1 MSSSPIASMNSVAPW
16 LIVTTLSGV
25 LVSVFRTPQF
35 VYEVFIYLTLLG
47 STGQSRLAV
56 RSASISGSKKST
68 PDCPRMKVGLG

>member
-1 MSSSPIASMNSVAPW
+1 MAPW

-35 VYEVFIYLTLLG
+35 VYDVFMYLTLLG

-56 RSASISGSKKST
+56 RSASTSGSKKST
-68 PDCPRMKVGLG
+68 PDCPDVCECLG